1 MKSTA
6 VKMDEV
12 APSSKGLYKKG
23 VYSNEEEIHPAKR
36 SSRLTDKTIRRKY
49 LISKKTRARKD
60 SDQEEAKRIAAL
72 ERDAQAG
79 REETLEEWAERVA
92 AEYNDAELARQA
104 RADEEYRIWA
114 EKQAAERQL

>member
-23 VYSNEEEIHPAKR
+23 VYLNEEEIHPAKR
-36 SSRLTDKTIRRKY
+36 SSRLTDETIRRK
-49 LISKKTRARKD
+49 LLVSKKTHTRKNFERKEV
-60 SDQEEAKRIAAL
+60 EEIAAL
-72 ERDAQAG
+72 ERDAQAE
-79 REETLEEWAERVA
+79 REETLEEWVERVA

-114 EKQAAERQL
+114 EKNAAGLQK

>member
-12 APSSKGLYKKG
+12 APSSKGLYKKD
-23 VYSNEEEIHPAKR
+23 VYSNEEENHPVKR
-36 SSRLTDKTIRRKY
+36 SPRLTDETIR
-49 LISKKTRARKD
+49 
-60 SDQEEAKRIAAL
+60 AKRLVSKRTHTRKNFERKEVEEIAAL
-72 ERDAQAG
+72 ERDAQAE
-79 REETLEEWAERVA
+79 REEPLEEWVERVA

-114 EKQAAERQL
+114 EKNAAELQK